1 MNQPTMTED
10 LAPES
15 AEAEAPAPLL
25 SDGEA
30 TYDPADDKLRIRV
43 ASKMPRDL
51 YDSLKAIGFAWAPKQ
66 GAIYATWTP
75 EREDRAIAL
84 VGEIGDEDS
93 TLVDRAEA
101 RADRFE
107 TYAEHRG
114 EDAARAHAA
123 VAAIADGIPFGQP
136 ILVGH
141 HSERHARR
149 DAKRIETGMRK
160 AVKMWE
166 TEKYWEARAKAA
178 LRHARYKDLP
188 AVRFR
193 RIKTIETDKRREE
206 KVVADAEGFLKLWN
220 APGLSHERALK
231 LANFDHVQFPAEPGE
246 RWGESLWGALDKGK
260 TTPELAAARAIA
272 VHERRITR
280 ARRWIAHCDHRLA
293 YERAMLGE
301 SGGIVTHHHDVAVG
315 GKVLAKHWRT
325 SYREEWLVVK
335 RVNVGADGEVQSV
348 STPSGVVPIEC
359 VKGYEAPTAE
369 NVAKVKAAGK
379 LPPLVNFPGEGFV
392 VMTRAQWDRRA
403 ADEKKAHR
411 AKATAAHGAYRYR
424 ESWVP
429 GGSYKTA
436 QVFLS
441 DAKIVERPALASSVE
456 RVTFDREI
464 VLATELRDAEPRA
477 AAAKKRAAMEAV
489 EAVSPFAQMKE
500 QLKTGG
506 VVVVQADQLFPTPD
520 ALADR
525 LVALADV
532 QNGHRVLEP
541 SAGTGAIVRAIRR
554 AAPEADVT
562 AWEIN
567 AELAR
572 ASGATHMDFLLAN
585 ENLRFDR
592 VVLNPPFAGGADV
605 EHVTR
610 AFGMLKSGGRLAAIM
625 SAGVKFR
632 DDAKTKSF
640 RALVAE
646 SGGQLE
652 DLPEGS
658 FANAGTNVRTVIVQ
672 LDKS

>member
-1 MNQPTMTED
+1 MNQPTMNED

-15 AEAEAPAPLL
+15 AEAETPAPLL

-30 TYDPADDKLRIRV
+30 TYDPADDKIRIRV
-43 ASKMPRDL
+43 ASKMPREL

-75 EREDRAIAL
+75 EREDRAREL

-101 RADRFE
+101 RAERFE

-114 EDAARAHAA
+114 EDAARAHAS
-123 VAAIADGIPFGQP
+123 VAAIADNIPFGQP

-160 AVKMWE
+160 AIRMWE
-166 TEKYWEARAKAA
+166 TGKYWEARAEAA
-178 LRHARYKDLP
+178 LRHARYKELP

-206 KVVADAEGFLKLWN
+206 KIVADAEGFIRLWS
-220 APGLSHERALK
+220 ASDLTFERALK

-260 TTPELAAARAIA
+260 TTPELAAARAIE
-272 VHERRITR
+272 VHERRIAR
-280 ARRWIAHCDHRLA
+280 ANRWIAHCDHRLA
-293 YERAMLGE
+293 YERVMLGE

-315 GKVLAKHWRT
+315 GKVRAKHWRT

-335 RVNVGADGEVQSV
+335 RVSVGASGEVQSV
-348 STPSGVVPIEC
+348 STPSGVIPIEC

-369 NVAKVKAAGK
+369 NVAKVKEASK

-403 ADEKKAHR
+403 ADEKKAHH
-411 AKATAAHGAYRYR
+411 AKATETHGAYRYR
-424 ESWVP
+424 QSWVP
-429 GGSYKTA
+429 GGSYRTA

-456 RVTFDREI
+456 RVTFEREI
-464 VLATELRDAEPRA
+464 VLATELRDAEARA
-477 AAAKKRAAMEAV
+477 AAARAARVGEEA
-489 EAVSPFAQMKE
+489 ASLFAQMKA
-500 QLKTGG
+500 QLQTGG

-525 LVALADV
+525 IVAVAGI

-585 ENLRFDR
+585 EELRFDR
-592 VVLNPPFAGGADV
+592 VAMNPPFAGGADIV
-605 EHVTR
+605 HVTR
-610 AFGMLKSGGRLAAIM
+610 AFGMLKSGGRLVAVM
-625 SAGVKFR
+625 GGGVEFR
-632 DDAKTKSF
+632 QDAKTKAF
-640 RALVAE
+640 RELVA
-646 SGGQLE
+646 STGGTIE
-652 DLPEGS
+652 RLPDGS
-658 FANAGTNVRTVIVQ
+658 FESAGTNVRTVIVQ
-672 LDKS
+672 LDKP